1 VIGIPYRVNTIRK
14 TTISIID
21 IIVYIW
27 LDVYPTCHAILQ
39 AGMDTDPLENNRY
52 AIDPDAAGGVPMF
65 GVTCDFDTKPGVGAT
80 IVCYKMSCV

>member
-1 VIGIPYRVNTIRK
+1 
-14 TTISIID
+14 
-21 IIVYIW
+21 
-27 LDVYPTCHAILQ
+27 
-39 AGMDTDPLENNRY
+39 MDTDPLENNRY